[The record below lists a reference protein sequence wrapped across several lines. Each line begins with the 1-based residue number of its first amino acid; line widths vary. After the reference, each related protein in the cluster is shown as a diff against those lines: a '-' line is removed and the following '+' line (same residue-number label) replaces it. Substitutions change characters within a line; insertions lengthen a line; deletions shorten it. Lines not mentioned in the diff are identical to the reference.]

1 MPIVRQHTDNGRDYV
16 SLCPGLLRF
25 QLFFCAIN
33 IICGIIINTD
43 IWDTFT
49 KEMGHQLLGWSY
61 PLQPKL
67 WQSHPKSSLDAA
79 RMVEVFPVPGGPQ
92 NSKLGSWRKNYHT
105 RLVTFLN
112 SHRINQTVS
121 VVNQLQ
127 TCVNVHV
134 STGIYSHLP
143 LPKISSIL
151 LPPRLEKQLH
161 PHTLACCEV
170 MVGNE
175 VRKGRSSLFRAGA

>member
-1 MPIVRQHTDNGRDYV
+1 M
-16 SLCPGLLRF
+16 
-25 QLFFCAIN
+25 
-33 IICGIIINTD
+33 
-43 IWDTFT
+43 
-49 KEMGHQLLGWSY
+49 
-61 PLQPKL
+61 
-67 WQSHPKSSLDAA
+67 
-79 RMVEVFPVPGGPQ
+79 
-92 NSKLGSWRKNYHT
+92 
-105 RLVTFLN
+105 
-112 SHRINQTVS
+112 
-121 VVNQLQ
+121 NQLQ

-175 VRKGRSSLFRAGA
+175 VRKGRSSLFRAGAWRGAVWVFAEVFFFQSSVTISHWLSLLLDVSVKKVAFLQNKNVSICAQFHSTRWYKLILMKQIITSYGLYFTPTDLLTTYNKTHDNKIKS